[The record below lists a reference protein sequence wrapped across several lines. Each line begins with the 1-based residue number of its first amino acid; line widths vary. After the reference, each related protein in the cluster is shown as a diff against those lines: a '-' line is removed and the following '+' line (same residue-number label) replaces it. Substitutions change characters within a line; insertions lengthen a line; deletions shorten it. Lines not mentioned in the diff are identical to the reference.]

1 MLGDPVIGGIE
12 PLGHDHPS
20 DQGAVGA
27 PQPAIA
33 DEMRDELMACCDPQN
48 FVFHRTGI
56 AINIDFRH
64 SCFLSIFVLGQFSSR
79 VPPTSPDLVY
89 PLRACQHRG
98 NGKFRESSM
107 SSVTTFPANKAPD
120 STERSLRVDL
130 AAAFRLAV
138 EFNWHESVGNHF
150 SAAVSADGH
159 QFLMNRKW
167 MHFSQV
173 TASNLLL
180 LDVDDPDVMN
190 RADAPDPSAWC
201 IHGRLHAL
209 APQARCI
216 LHLHPPYA
224 TALATLADPELK
236 PIDQNTARFYGRI
249 AIDRQ
254 FSGIADQRQ
263 EGERLAQLL
272 GKPSVS

>member
-1 MLGDPVIGGIE
+1 
-12 PLGHDHPS
+12 
-20 DQGAVGA
+20 
-27 PQPAIA
+27 
-33 DEMRDELMACCDPQN
+33 
-48 FVFHRTGI
+48 
-56 AINIDFRH
+56 
-64 SCFLSIFVLGQFSSR
+64 
-79 VPPTSPDLVY
+79 
-89 PLRACQHRG
+89 
-98 NGKFRESSM
+98 M

-272 GKPSVS
+272 GNRSVMLMGNHGVLVAADTIAAAFEDLYFLERACQTLILAYSTGQKLNILSPDLAEKTARDWDPYKDMALAHFAALKQMLDRKDPGYDA